1 LKEGIL
7 KLFWYTAVR
16 LSWYRSNAP
25 WMFPWAYRTERGD
38 FAVVLIYCHE
48 TILVQV
54 KCSLDLPLAILQ
66 LFWYTVVRLS
76 WGVNIYPANMIFP
89 ICASHYVM
97 KLFLHLSSHYKI
109 IIFQLP
115 IIFKIS
121 CHGKP
126 TKWWGFCK
134 SLRIFFTDF
143 WYRSNAPWGV
153 NFYLLPVIF
162 IIFPI
167 CASCCIMTL

>member
-1 LKEGIL
+1 MSWNYFCIWVKDMHFPLQNYQNI
-7 KLFWYTAVR
+7 
-16 LSWYRSNAP
+16 LSWEANKIALNNGIFENLLHRS
-25 WMFPWAYRTERGD
+25 
-38 FAVVLIYCHE
+38 
-48 TILVQV
+48 LVQV
-54 KCSLDLPLAILQ
+54 KCSLDVPLAILQ

-76 WGVNIYPANMIFP
+76 WGVNIYPADMIFP

-126 TKWWGFCK
+126 TKLLSTNGGNFVNLWESSSQIFGTGQMPPGY
-134 SLRIFFTDF
+134 SL
-143 WYRSNAPWGV
+143 A
-153 NFYLLPVIF
+153 LLYYF
-162 IIFPI
+162 SI
-167 CASCCIMTL
+167 CPC